1 MILVYNKTITA
12 CSNYQLGSRRSERIG
27 PSSQSPVAG
36 GVKFCGVCGSPMP
49 TSQTPPPPQQS
60 QNPYGPPPQN
70 PYGAPPPQIQ
80 YRGQQQPD
88 GSYVPPNQYEEYTNS
103 PFGSAVPRAEL
114 HNPKGDL
121 RIGDM
126 TIPID
131 GELVPV
137 LDIMLGNQLPIYFEH
152 HILLWKHPGVQIG
165 FKSIKGAAKRFFAGL
180 QIFISEAQGP
190 GNIAFSRDSV
200 GQIVA
205 LRLQPGQMVEVR
217 EHQFLVATSN
227 IDYGF
232 TFMQSASN
240 ILFSRTGLFIDQF
253 TARSG
258 EGMVLL
264 HGYGNVFEKILAPG
278 EPLDVEPGAWLWKDP
293 SVQMTETSDAGAQ
306 RGGSIFGAIG
316 GLMAGA
322 SIILN
327 RFTGPG
333 RLGIQSMTYHP
344 PQPERAQQAGGQ
356 QNLDLG
362 QLFNS

>member
-1 MILVYNKTITA
+1 MI
-12 CSNYQLGSRRSERIG
+12 CPRCQ
-27 PSSQSPVAG
+27 SQVAD
-36 GVKFCGVCGSPMP
+36 GVKFCGACGSPMP
-49 TSQTPPPPQQS
+49 MGQTPPPPQ
-60 QNPYGPPPQN
+60 PPQN
-70 PYGAPPPQIQ
+70 PYVQPPPQGQYGIPPQQGQ
-80 YRGQQQPD
+80 YRGQQPPE
-88 GSYVPPNQYEEYTNS
+88 GAYIPPNQYEEYTSS
-103 PFGSAVPRAEL
+103 PFGTAVPRAEL

-121 RIGDM
+121 RIGDLV
-126 TIPID
+126 IHID

-137 LDIMLGNQLPIYFEH
+137 VDIMLGNQLPIYFEH

-165 FKSIKGAAKRFFAGL
+165 FKSIRGAGKRFFAGL

-190 GNIAFSRDSV
+190 GNISFSRDSV

-217 EHQFLVATSN
+217 EHQFLIATGN
-227 IDYGF
+227 VDYGF
-232 TFMQSASN
+232 TFMQGAAN

-253 TARSG
+253 TARGS

-264 HGYGNVFEKILAPG
+264 HGYGNVFEKMLAPG
-278 EPLDVEPGAWLWKDP
+278 ETLDVEPGAWLWKDP
-293 SVQMTETSDAGAQ
+293 SVQMQVTTVAGSQ
-306 RGGSIFGAIG
+306 RGGGIFGAIG

-344 PQPERAQQAGGQ
+344 PQPEGAQQAGGQ

-362 QLFNS
+362 QFFNS

>member
-1 MILVYNKTITA
+1 MICPN
-12 CSNYQLGSRRSERIG
+12 CH
-27 PSSQSPVAG
+27 SQVADG
-36 GVKFCGVCGSPMP
+36 IKFCGVCGSPSP
-49 TSQTPPPPQQS
+49 TGQTPPPPQQP
-60 QNPYGPPPQN
+60 QNPYNPPPPQNQYGGPPPQ
-70 PYGAPPPQIQ
+70 GQ
-80 YRGQQQPD
+80 YRGQQPPE
-88 GSYVPPNQYEEYTNS
+88 GAYVPPNQYEEYASS
-103 PFGSAVPRAEL
+103 PFGNAVPRAEL
-114 HNPKGDL
+114 HNPKGDI
-121 RIGDM
+121 RVGDM
-126 TIPID
+126 TIHID

-137 LDIMLGNQLPIYFEH
+137 VDIMLGNQLPIYFEH

-190 GNIAFSRDSV
+190 GNISFSRDSV

-217 EHQFLVATSN
+217 EHQFLVATGN
-227 IDYGF
+227 VDYGF
-232 TFMQSASN
+232 TFMQGAAN

-253 TARSG
+253 TARGG

-264 HGYGNVFEKILAPG
+264 HGYGNVFEKMLAPG
-278 EPLDVEPGAWLWKDP
+278 ETLDVEPGAWLWKDP
-293 SVQMTETSDAGAQ
+293 SVQMTVTTVAGSQ
-306 RGGSIFGAIG
+306 RGGGIFGAIG
-316 GLMAGA
+316 GMMAGA

-344 PQPERAQQAGGQ
+344 PQPEGAQQAGGQ
-356 QNLDLG
+356 ANINLG

>member
-1 MILVYNKTITA
+1 MICPK
-12 CSNYQLGSRRSERIG
+12 CQ
-27 PSSQSPVAG
+27 SQVAD
-36 GVKFCGVCGSPMP
+36 GVKFCGVCGNPMP
-49 TSQTPPPPQQS
+49 TGQTPPPPQQ
-60 QNPYGPPPQN
+60 
-70 PYGAPPPQIQ
+70 PYGAPPQNPNP
-80 YRGQQQPD
+80 YGAQQPPQ
-88 GSYVPPNQYEEYTNS
+88 GAYVPPNQYEEYTNS
-103 PFGSAVPRAEL
+103 LFGNAVPKAEL
-114 HNPKGDL
+114 HNPKGPL
-121 RIGDM
+121 RIADM
-126 TIPID
+126 TISVD

-137 LDIMLGNQLPIYFEH
+137 VDIMLGNQLTIYFEH

-227 IDYGF
+227 VDYGF
-232 TFMQSASN
+232 TFMQGAAN

-253 TARSG
+253 TCRGG

-264 HGYGNVFEKILAPG
+264 HGYGNVFEKMLAPG
-278 EPLDVEPGAWLWKDP
+278 ETLDVEPGAWLWKDP
-293 SVQMTETSDAGAQ
+293 SVQMSVTTVAGSQ
-306 RGGSIFGAIG
+306 RGGGIFGAIG
-316 GLMAGA
+316 GMMAGA

-333 RLGIQSMTYHP
+333 RVGIQSMTYHP
-344 PQPERAQQAGGQ
+344 PTTEGAQQAGGQ
-356 QNLDLG
+356 SNINLG
-362 QLFNS
+362 QLFS